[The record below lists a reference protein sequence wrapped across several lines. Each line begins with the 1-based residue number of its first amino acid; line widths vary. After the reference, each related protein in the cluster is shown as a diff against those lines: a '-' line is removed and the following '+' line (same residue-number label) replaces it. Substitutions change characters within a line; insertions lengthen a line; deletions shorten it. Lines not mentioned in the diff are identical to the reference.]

1 MPPHAAKAEPKAQ
14 EAIAQFQRG
23 IRAVLLGPPGK
34 VLNGKDLGNLRR
46 EYFLTKRFT
55 QHILGWIKCTF
66 YQSVT
71 YDPDFAF
78 ILFQG
83 LEKGR
88 R

>member
-34 VLNGKDLGNLRR
+34 VLYGKDLGNLHR

-55 QHILGWIKCTF
+55 QHI
-66 YQSVT
+66 
-71 YDPDFAF
+71 
-78 ILFQG
+78 
-83 LEKGR
+83 
-88 R
+88 